1 MYFYYIILLLLLGS
15 SQSLLIKHFIRYWIR
30 IKFLF
35 KRNKY
40 IRKITTTHTR
50 LIIITINNHR
60 HRIRLVVVVVKLLL
74 LLLLLEQNFII
85 NAFFF
90 KCHIILITY
99 HWYWKINHVI
109 FSPVYNCV
117 NKKCNNNIQTRI
129 ITRTQKISS
138 LSYTTQKIVIENF
151 KVVSA

>member
-40 IRKITTTHTR
+40 IKRITTTHTR
-50 LIIITINNHR
+50 LVIKTINNHR
-60 HRIRLVVVVVKLLL
+60 HRIRLFVVVFVVKLLL
-74 LLLLLEQNFII
+74 LLLLLEQNSII

-99 HWYWKINHVI
+99 HWYWKINHVV
-109 FSPVYNCV
+109 FSPVYNCI
-117 NKKCNNNIQTRI
+117 NKKIVTIIYKHVSSHARKKFRRCRI
-129 ITRTQKISS
+129 LLK
-138 LSYTTQKIVIENF
+138 K
-151 KVVSA
+151 